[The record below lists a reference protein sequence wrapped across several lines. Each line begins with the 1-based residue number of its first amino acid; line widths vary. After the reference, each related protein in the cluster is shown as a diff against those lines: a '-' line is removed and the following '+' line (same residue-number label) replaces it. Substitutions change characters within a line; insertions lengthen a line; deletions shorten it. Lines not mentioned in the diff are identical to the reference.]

1 MKDTCNFEIEHFLS
15 AMICIPSCDPP
26 GGELEVAKLVYSQ
39 LQALGIEAEFD
50 EFAPG
55 RANVVG
61 RIAGAGTKSPLVFS
75 AHMDTVPEGQQPWSF
90 PPFAGDTFDGMI
102 RGRGASDMK
111 SAIAA
116 FIGAAHQLSMSQTL
130 LAGDILLAFTAGESA
145 NCIGARRLV
154 EQGFQSRIGAFLCG
168 EPSSLDLIVV
178 EKAILWLRAEAKGT
192 LGHVSGA
199 AGVNAIDLMTQFLP
213 KLNALELDLPS
224 HPLLT
229 PPSISVGRIMGGSA
243 VNLTPD
249 KCLAEIDVRFGPGIS
264 PEQVI
269 AQIMP
274 LLPEEVFLEVMDFK
288 PAVEENPNSG
298 FVELCKQVCLA
309 ENGHLPKVLGVSYY
323 SDGAILLDGLDVP
336 FAILGPGVL
345 GMSGQPDELIP
356 VENLHKAVRIYT
368 QIAQEW
374 LQP

>member
-1 MKDTCNFEIEHFLS
+1 MTSLPAFNIGQFLS
-15 AMICIPSCDPP
+15 ALIRIPSCDPP
-26 GGELEVAKLVYSQ
+26 GGELEVARLVHRQ
-39 LQALGIEAEFD
+39 LLDLGIEAEFD

-61 RIAGAGTKSPLVFS
+61 RIAGAGTKPPLVFS

-90 PPFAGDTFDGMI
+90 PPFAGDNVAGMI

-116 FIGAAHQLSMSQTL
+116 FVGAAHQISVSQAP

-168 EPSSLDLIVV
+168 EPSTLDLIVV
-178 EKAILWLRAEAKGT
+178 EKAILWLHAEATGT

-199 AGVNAIDLMTQFLP
+199 AGVNAINLMAQFLTQ
-213 KLNALELDLPS
+213 LTALELDLPA
-224 HPLLT
+224 HPLLS
-229 PPSISVGRIMGGSA
+229 PPSISVGRIQGGSA

-249 KCLAEIDVRFGPGIS
+249 KCVAEIDVRFGPGVS

-269 AQIMP
+269 AQIAP
-274 LLPEEVFLEVMDFK
+274 ILPAEVSLEMTDFK
-288 PAVEENPNSG
+288 PAVEESPGSE
-298 FVELCKQVCLA
+298 FVQLCEQACLA
-309 ENGHLPKVLGVSYY
+309 ENGHMPKILGVSYY

-336 FAILGPGVL
+336 FIILGPGLL
-345 GMSGQPDELIP
+345 GMSGQRDEVIP
-356 VENLHKAVRIYT
+356 ADNLHKAVRIYT
-368 QIAQEW
+368 QIARQW